1 MFHIGQIIVV
11 YRSEIKRTKKEV
23 KEGKPRRKRK
33 TRAAGDEE
41 VDEIA
46 FNACSREEGSIEV
59 GAR

>member
-1 MFHIGQIIVV
+1 M
-11 YRSEIKRTKKEV
+11 YRLEIKRTKKEV

-46 FNACSREEGSIEV
+46 YNACSREEGSIEV